1 MKSIL
6 LLFTAA
12 FLASSTASAQIKL
25 VPLTIAGPKP
35 AHATKYLKPPAK
47 NWDWVSANGHWEPL
61 DKNNKKAEL
70 AGFSFSDVSC
80 SKRTNTCEES
90 SASVIPNVGIQ
101 VSVDHTEYEIL
112 SWRDD
117 GLTARYV
124 GGSCKIAHTLEIDF
138 KTGSVIVTDAPT
150 KVDPEMSFCPKS
162 SLSYQLMEGDAFTV
176 VEPKG
181 KT

>member
-12 FLASSTASAQIKL
+12 FLVSTASAQIKL

-35 AHATKYLKPPAK
+35 ADATKYLKKPIK
-47 NWDWVSANGHWEPL
+47 EWVGANGHWEPL
-61 DKNNKKAEL
+61 DKNNKEAAL
-70 AGFSFSDVSC
+70 AGFSFSDIYC
-80 SKRTNTCEES
+80 TKQHKTCVET
-90 SASVIPNVGIQ
+90 SASVIPNVGLQ
-101 VSVDHTEYEIL
+101 VVTDHNEYDIIKWDEE
-112 SWRDD
+112 

-138 KTGSVIVTDAPT
+138 KTGSVILTDAPT
-150 KVDPEMSFCPKS
+150 KVDPEMAFCPKS
-162 SLSYQLMEGDAFTV
+162 SFSYQLMEGDAFTV

-181 KT
+181 KD